1 MEYFLMRKDDIVTLC
16 DFSPDGTMDS
26 FAPNYRNPELAPL
39 EGRARKDHLKKW
51 WQSRQIPLS
60 QGRVR
65 AMLEEKGLVAPGEF
79 LLRNLGLSLTDFYWI
94 RPVDSSLR
102 WADVNLFE
110 NDFREDLMVGID
122 EDRGDRNEDGDDEG
136 EGGRSRS
143 AYSPNSSLR
152 GELEKSWQI
161 RAGKRVLIKG
171 NHGKY
176 SSESINEVIATEL
189 HAAQGYANYTPYEL
203 VKIKEKPYDWGCVS
217 ESFVGEGEELVSAY
231 AVLTSAKKPAGMSD
245 YEFLI
250 ERAAELGAD
259 AGELRAG
266 LEYQIVSDYLLSN
279 IDRHMENIAFLRDG
293 ESLRLKRM
301 APIFDTGRAF
311 GGRGIVPYTDDEI
324 ENIEVNSFEQTE
336 NELLALLPEGRKT
349 GGFDIGKALPAER
362 IRQLYEMDSKA
373 RPGYIDS
380 VVRLYEIK
388 KKMIEAL
395 A

>member
-16 DFSPDGTMDS
+16 DFAPDGTMDS

-39 EGRARKDHLKKW
+39 ESSTSKNHLKKW
-51 WQSRQIPLS
+51 WQNRQIPLS

-65 AMLEEKGLVAPGEF
+65 SMLEEKGLVAPGEF
-79 LLRNLGLSLTDFYWI
+79 LLRNLGLSLTDYYWI

-122 EDRGDRNEDGDDEG
+122 SESSDGEPW
-136 EGGRSRS
+136 RS
-143 AYSPNSSLR
+143 AKSRGSVYSPNSSLR

-161 RAGKRVLIKG
+161 KGGKRVLIKG

-176 SSESINEVIATEL
+176 SSESINEIIATEL
-189 HAAQGYANYTPYEL
+189 HKAQGYDNYTPYKL
-203 VKIKEKPYDWGCVS
+203 LKIRGREYDWGCVS
-217 ESFVGEGEELVSAY
+217 ESFVGAGEELVSAY

-259 AGELRAG
+259 AGVLRAD

-279 IDRHMENIAFLRDG
+279 IDRHMENVAFLRDAG
-293 ESLRLKRM
+293 TLKLKRM

-311 GGRGIVPYTDDEI
+311 GGRGIVPYTEDEI

-336 NELLALLPEGRKT
+336 NELLGLLAAGAKCS
-349 GGFDIGKALPAER
+349 GFDVEKALPPER
-362 IRQLYEMDSKA
+362 IRELYEKDSKA

-380 VVRLYEIK
+380 VVRLYGIK
-388 KKMIEAL
+388 REMLNARL
-395 A
+395 